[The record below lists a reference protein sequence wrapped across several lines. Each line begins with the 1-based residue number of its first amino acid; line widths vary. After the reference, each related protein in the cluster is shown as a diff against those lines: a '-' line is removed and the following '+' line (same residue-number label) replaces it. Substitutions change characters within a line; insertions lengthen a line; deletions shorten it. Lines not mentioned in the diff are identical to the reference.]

1 MGLTI
6 RGKHLPL
13 PILQGGMGVGVSLD
27 RLAGAVAAC
36 GGMGT
41 ISTAVCGFEEPDFAA
56 DPKGANLRALAAQV
70 RRAKELS
77 HGAGLVAINA
87 MVATTQ
93 YAESVR
99 TALRAGVDAVVC
111 GAGLPR
117 DLPAIAAE
125 VPESDAALAPV
136 VSGGRAAGLI
146 CRLWDKHH
154 HRIPDF
160 MVLEGPLA
168 GGHLGFSKEEAREAQ
183 AGNPKSLS
191 DLLREVLEASAP
203 YRDKYG
209 RDIPV
214 FVAGGIADGAEMARY
229 MKEGAA
235 GAQFATRF
243 IATEECDASPAYKQR
258 LLDARDEDIA
268 IVQSPVGLPG
278 RALRSP
284 LIQRV
289 EAGTQP
295 AVERCI
301 KCLSACDYK
310 TAPYCIS
317 RALIA
322 AVRGD
327 WDNGLFFCGA
337 GAGKVNRLS
346 TVRAQME
353 QIMSEWWPRNE
364 AWLFIRRT
372 GQPAPGHGC
381 RPVPDL

>member
-41 ISTAVCGFEEPDFAA
+41 ISTAVCGFEEPDFAT

-87 MVATTQ
+87 MVATAQ

-99 TALRAGVDAVVC
+99 TALRSGVDAVVC

-191 DLLREVLEASAP
+191 DLLREVLEAIAP

-278 RALRSP
+278 RALLSP

-327 WDNGLFFCGA
+327 WENGLFFCGA

-353 QIMSEWWPRNE
+353 QIMSEWR
-364 AWLFIRRT
+364 AA
-372 GQPAPGHGC
+372 Q
-381 RPVPDL
+381 

>member
-1 MGLTI
+1 
-6 RGKHLPL
+6 
-13 PILQGGMGVGVSLD
+13 
-27 RLAGAVAAC
+27 
-36 GGMGT
+36 
-41 ISTAVCGFEEPDFAA
+41 
-56 DPKGANLRALAAQV
+56 
-70 RRAKELS
+70 
-77 HGAGLVAINA
+77 
-87 MVATTQ
+87 
-93 YAESVR
+93 
-99 TALRAGVDAVVC
+99 
-111 GAGLPR
+111 
-117 DLPAIAAE
+117 
-125 VPESDAALAPV
+125 
-136 VSGGRAAGLI
+136 
-146 CRLWDKHH
+146 
-154 HRIPDF
+154 

-191 DLLREVLEASAP
+191 DLLREVLEAIAP

-327 WDNGLFFCGA
+327 WENGLFFCGA
-337 GAGKVNRLS
+337 GAGKINRLS
-346 TVRAQME
+346 TVRSQME
-353 QIMSEWWPRNE
+353 QIMSEWR
-364 AWLFIRRT
+364 AA
-372 GQPAPGHGC
+372 Q
-381 RPVPDL
+381 